1 MQETSAHDQAQAD
14 ILARAYLDSLA
25 QAEGIKMKRSMLRGN
40 HVHNNL
46 VDTVLDDLDADEGK
60 SSPQMRADVAMAA
73 VLIARE
79 IAQHK
84 GLARLLRKECPV
96 VVINTRTSDMVEQIS
111 DVVTACILP
120 AAPNRR
126 HVVARD
132 GSEKSHMPSRG
143 NSEVIEA
150 RSRSWP
156 IVGIAPSPKKQ
167 LPSSLMRMMQY
178 ELSIPPIDRWS
189 LSLVLEAI
197 TGTAYGGEIDDQL
210 LRNIDYTD
218 LSLAIH
224 RDLTPE
230 LCLER
235 LAEMVGKK
243 TNVDIDGPAL
253 EQLAGYGEAKDWG
266 LELIHDITEYRAGRL
281 AWSDVDHSGLLLSGP
296 PGVGK
301 TQFAKAL
308 AKSANVPLI
317 ATSVADWNAASYLS
331 GTLQAIRDV
340 FGQAKRAAPA
350 VLFIDEIDGISNRS
364 TISGEYVEYWS
375 QIVNLLLE
383 CLAGVEDRE
392 GVVVVAATNHPDRI
406 DPAIVRAGRL
416 DHHIEL
422 EKPDLASLAKIF
434 RFHLGEAVLADVD
447 LMPIAMASRGATG
460 ADVEAWVRRGRAA
473 ARRARRDIEVDDLLA
488 QIWNGRHALLEDH
501 LGRVAL
507 HEAGHVLASLLLG
520 AGDVVGVSLHA
531 NGGEAEL
538 QAEIRGTMTASEV
551 ERHIV
556 VALAGRAAEILVL
569 GSASIGAGNGTS
581 SDLARATELA
591 RKLEIQYGLGV
602 FGPAFVLGQPA
613 DRLYS
618 GGALLSA
625 IGKRLEAA
633 EQRAATI
640 LKENQGVLLRL
651 ADELCARR
659 YLSGDEVNDIV
670 DGFTST
676 ATVATNEAAE

>member
-1 MQETSAHDQAQAD
+1 MQETSANDQAQAD
-14 ILARAYLDSLA
+14 ILARAYLDALA
-25 QAEGIKMKRSMLRGN
+25 QADGIKMKRSMLRGN
-40 HVHNNL
+40 YAHDNL
-46 VDTVLDDLDADEGK
+46 VDTVLDDLDAGEGN
-60 SSPQMRADVAMAA
+60 SFPQMRADVAMAA

-96 VVINTRTSDMVEQIS
+96 VVINTRTSDVVEQIS
-111 DVVTACILP
+111 DVVTGCILP
-120 AAPNRR
+120 AAPTRR

-132 GSEKSHMPSRG
+132 GSEKSHLPSRG
-143 NSEVIEA
+143 NSEVIDA
-150 RSRSWP
+150 RNRSWP

-210 LRNIDYTD
+210 LRNVDYTD

-224 RDLTPE
+224 RDLTPQQ
-230 LCLER
+230 CLER
-235 LAEMVGKK
+235 LTDMIGKK
-243 TNVDIDGPAL
+243 TNVDIDGPTL
-253 EQLAGYGEAKDWG
+253 EQLPGYGEAMQWG
-266 LELIHDITEYRAGRL
+266 LELIEDISEYRAGRL

-317 ATSVADWNAASYLS
+317 ATSVADWNASSYLS

-350 VLFIDEIDGISNRS
+350 VLFIDEIDGISSRS

-460 ADVEAWVRRGRAA
+460 ADVEAWVRRGKAA
-473 ARRARRDIEVDDLLA
+473 ARRARRNIEVDDLLA
-488 QIWNGRHALLEDH
+488 QIWNGRHALPEDH

-538 QAEIRGTMTASEV
+538 QAEFRGTMTASEV

-569 GSASIGAGNGTS
+569 GSASIGAGNGDS

-591 RKLEIQYGLGV
+591 RKLESQYGMGV

-633 EQRAATI
+633 ELRATSI
-640 LKENQGVLLRL
+640 LKENQGILLRL
-651 ADELCARR
+651 ADELCSRR
-659 YLSGDEVNDIV
+659 YLSGDEVNEIV
-670 DGFTST
+670 DTFATKANVT
-676 ATVATNEAAE
+676 ANEAAE

>member
-1 MQETSAHDQAQAD
+1 MQETSAHNEAQAD
-14 ILARAYLDSLA
+14 ILARAYLDALA
-25 QAEGIKMKRSMLRGN
+25 QADGIKMKRSMLRGQ
-40 HVHNNL
+40 HAHNNL
-46 VDTVLDDLDADEGK
+46 VDTVLDDLDPVDSK

-79 IAQHK
+79 IAQHN
-84 GLARLLRKECPV
+84 GLARLLRKDCPV
-96 VVINTRTSDMVEQIS
+96 VVINTRTSDVVDQIS

-126 HVVARD
+126 HVVVRD
-132 GSEKSHMPSRG
+132 GSDKSHTPGRG
-143 NSEVIEA
+143 NGEIVDA
-150 RSRSWP
+150 RNKGWP

-167 LPSSLMRMMQY
+167 LPNSLMRMMQY

-189 LSLVLEAI
+189 LSLVFEAI
-197 TGTAYGGEIDDQL
+197 TGTAYGGEIDEQL

-230 LCLER
+230 QCLER
-235 LAEMVGKK
+235 LADIAGKK
-243 TNVDIDGPAL
+243 TNVDIDGPTL
-253 EQLAGYGEAKDWG
+253 EELAGYGEAKDWG
-266 LELIHDITEYRAGRL
+266 LELIADIGDYRAGRL
-281 AWSDVDHSGLLLSGP
+281 TWSDVDHSGLLLSGP

-308 AKSANVPLI
+308 AKSANVSLI

-340 FGQAKRAAPA
+340 LGQAKRAAPA

-392 GVVVVAATNHPDRI
+392 GVVVVAATNHPERI

-422 EKPDLASLAKIF
+422 EKPDLASLTKIF

-460 ADVEAWVRRGRAA
+460 ADVEAWVRRGKAA
-473 ARRARRDIEVDDLLA
+473 ARPSRPSDTTRART
-488 QIWNGRHALLEDH
+488 GRSGQRLQGCSRQEQ
-501 LGRVAL
+501 G
-507 HEAGHVLASLLLG
+507 AS
-520 AGDVVGVSLHA
+520 
-531 NGGEAEL
+531 
-538 QAEIRGTMTASEV
+538 GT
-551 ERHIV
+551 
-556 VALAGRAAEILVL
+556 
-569 GSASIGAGNGTS
+569 
-581 SDLARATELA
+581 
-591 RKLEIQYGLGV
+591 
-602 FGPAFVLGQPA
+602 A
-613 DRLYS
+613 D
-618 GGALLSA
+618 
-625 IGKRLEAA
+625 KR
-633 EQRAATI
+633 
-640 LKENQGVLLRL
+640 
-651 ADELCARR
+651 
-659 YLSGDEVNDIV
+659 
-670 DGFTST
+670 
-676 ATVATNEAAE
+676 